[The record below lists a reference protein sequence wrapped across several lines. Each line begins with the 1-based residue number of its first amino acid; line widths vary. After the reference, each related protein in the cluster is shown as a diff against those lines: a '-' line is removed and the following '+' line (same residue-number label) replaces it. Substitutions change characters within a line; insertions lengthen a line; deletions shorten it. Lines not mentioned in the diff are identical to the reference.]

1 MNEFIISFSLGMF
14 GVLILFFSSCVIV
27 FLAKSLILTL
37 KKYAPKKQVV
47 QEAPPKKPAPPKREK
62 PPKSP
67 PVIRTIEIDPS
78 QVDRIYVKKA
88 Q

>member
-14 GVLILFFSSCVIV
+14 GVLILFFISLVIV
-27 FLAKSLILTL
+27 FLAKLLILTI
-37 KKYAPKKQVV
+37 KKNTAKNPVA
-47 QEAPPKKPAPPKREK
+47 QEAPPQKPAPPKREK

>member
-14 GVLILFFSSCVIV
+14 GVLILFFSSCVMV

-37 KKYAPKKQVV
+37 KKYAPKKAV
-47 QEAPPKKPAPPKREK
+47 QEEPPKKPAPPKREK

>member
-1 MNEFIISFSLGMF
+1 MNEFIVSFSLGMF
-14 GVLILFFSSCVIV
+14 GVLILFFISLVIV
-27 FLAKSLILTL
+27 FLAKTLILTIQ
-37 KKYAPKKQVV
+37 KYAPKKTVI
-47 QEAPPKKPAPPKREK
+47 QEEPPKPAPPKREK

>member
-14 GVLILFFSSCVIV
+14 GVLILFFISLVIV
-27 FLAKSLILTL
+27 FLAKLLILTI
-37 KKYAPKKQVV
+37 KKNTAKNPVV
-47 QEAPPKKPAPPKREK
+47 QEAPPQKPAQPKREK